1 MTFANLRQLWLKN
14 DISPNEYNSTVWANL
29 YPPVFPHS
37 FGEFWNNG
45 TPWLVNFYAPWCGH
59 CRRLSPVYTEVS
71 HTLSEIAPSTRVAK
85 LDASSHRDIAKKF
98 QINGFPTLKFFD
110 AERTFEHDAERT
122 SRSIVSFALR
132 AHGPAV
138 KRITDSAAFE
148 RNVTF
153 FDSDPFYLLIGQP
166 VQQQRHKDSALKVAF
181 YEAAER
187 FRLLTWF
194 LTAVPD
200 VLPERFMALC
210 EVSGPIDERL
220 VVVKDGVCLAYSE
233 PPASDKSTVTE
244 HVSDWI
250 LRERYPSFEELHLSS
265 LWEFGEAEIAASKS
279 RIYRLVALFLLPQS
293 YQTDPNARRFVFT
306 HARWLKWLEREFT
319 DRKVCGSSPTSAS
332 RLPLS
337 RLGQPGNI
345 PTLVLPSG
353 GMAARHRK
361 GVTAERHSLVK
372 CLIDLQKHVD
382 RYSSII
388 RRKITYR
395 KFRGSNPTLAL
406 CSGNLAV
413 YRPPCF
419 LQVVRQLYTERVSQL
434 NGPYNCVPAFVTDTL
449 FRRLVNYKIHRSAA
463 IPFRF
468 PPALPPER
476 STRAGILPGCPSLVR
491 GSREA
496 EVGFEPRTFWFFE
509 LGQSLARQRLKH
521 LSRYRFAWTEAY
533 TTLGDLAMVDLS
545 APSMVVVDPVTQV
558 VYLNPNQSLLGGLFT
573 LEPEVVVSFL
583 LAVSEG
589 RVQGFGGNSF
599 LVRLQRIGVMIGGAL
614 MDLLTNHPL
623 ISLLMPFLW
632 LY

>member
-1 MTFANLRQLWLKN
+1 MDKVSSFGRMCIFLFYLTICLPCGRSEVLEL
-14 DISPNEYNSTVWANL
+14 DS
-29 YPPVFPHS
+29 S

-71 HTLSEIAPSTRVAK
+71 QTLSEIAPSTRVAR

-122 SRSIVSFALR
+122 SKSIVSFALR

-138 KRITDSAAFE
+138 KRITDSVAFE

-194 LTAVPD
+194 LTVVPD
-200 VLPERFMALC
+200 ALPERFTALC
-210 EVSGPIDERL
+210 QVTGPIDERL
-220 VVVKDGVCLAYSE
+220 VVFKDGTCLAYSE

-250 LRERYPSFEELHLSS
+250 LRERYPSFQELHLSS

-293 YQTDPNARRFVFT
+293 YQTDSNSRR
-306 HARWLKWLEREFT
+306 
-319 DRKVCGSSPTSAS
+319 
-332 RLPLS
+332 
-337 RLGQPGNI
+337 
-345 PTLVLPSG
+345 
-353 GMAARHRK
+353 
-361 GVTAERHSLVK
+361 
-372 CLIDLQKHVD
+372 
-382 RYSSII
+382 
-388 RRKITYR
+388 
-395 KFRGSNPTLAL
+395 
-406 CSGNLAV
+406 
-413 YRPPCF
+413 
-419 LQVVRQLYTERVSQL
+419 
-434 NGPYNCVPAFVTDTL
+434 
-449 FRRLVNYKIHRSAA
+449 
-463 IPFRF
+463 
-468 PPALPPER
+468 
-476 STRAGILPGCPSLVR
+476 
-491 GSREA
+491 
-496 EVGFEPRTFWFFE
+496 FFE
-509 LGQSLARQRLKH
+509 LGQSLAQQRLKH

-533 TTLGDLAMVDLS
+533 AALGDLAMVNLS

-558 VYLNPNQSLLGGLFT
+558 IYLNPNQSFLGGLFT

-599 LVRLQRIGVMIGGAL
+599 LVRLQRIAIMIRGVL
-614 MDLLTNHPL
+614 VDLLTNHPL
-623 ISLLMPFLW
+623 ISLLMLGIPVALLSFVCYLCFC
-632 LY
+632 LDDRYDDYDDLETEVAKLLESDNYYADSAVDRIDPDHHLQSRVAVQDQRDVDLDVDGVDPLETKKTR